1 MPEVEMRRLS
11 MGVVLTLLALLA
23 APAAAQEGGPHGE
36 HEGGLTPAPET
47 LSPRTRQLGH
57 SMQRLREDISQTN
70 RWMIVRGAPEGLHG
84 VGTELAHSAEHL
96 QELIRRLDEAYADT
110 AGAGAPTTRQ
120 QVDALTAQVR
130 TLEAEMSRTLAA
142 LRRAVGYR

>member
-1 MPEVEMRRLS
+1 
-11 MGVVLTLLALLA
+11 MGAVLTLLALLA
-23 APAAAQEGGPHGE
+23 APAAAQERGPHGE

-47 LSPRTRQLGH
+47 LSPRTSQLGH
-57 SMQRLREDISQTN
+57 GMQRLREDISQTN
-70 RWMIVRGAPEGLHG
+70 RWMIVHGTSEGLHG

-110 AGAGAPTTRQ
+110 ASAGAATTR

-142 LRRAVGYR
+142 LRRAVGYH

>member
-1 MPEVEMRRLS
+1 MRRFSTGALW
-11 MGVVLTLLALLA
+11 MLLALLA
-23 APAAAQEGGPHGE
+23 APAAAQERGPHGE

-70 RWMIVRGAPEGLHG
+70 RWMIVHGSPEGLHG

-96 QELIRRLDEAYADT
+96 QELVRRLDQAY
-110 AGAGAPTTRQ
+110 GASDEDGAPATRQ
-120 QVDALTAQVR
+120 QMDAVAAEVR
-130 TLEAEMSRTLAA
+130 ALEAEMSRTLGA

>member
-1 MPEVEMRRLS
+1 MRRFSTAALW
-11 MGVVLTLLALLA
+11 MLLALLA
-23 APAAAQEGGPHGE
+23 VPAVAQERGPHGE

-57 SMQRLREDISQTN
+57 SMQRLQEAISQTN
-70 RWMIVRGAPEGLHG
+70 RWMIVHGSLEGLHG

-96 QELIRRLDEAYADT
+96 QELVRRLDQAYTESEVD
-110 AGAGAPTTRQ
+110 GAPATRQ
-120 QVDALTAQVR
+120 QMDALAAEVR
-130 TLEAEMSRTLAA
+130 ALEAEMSRTLGA